1 MKTKVKENNDY
12 LMTKIADTKAIFT
25 KRNKYNFSKFLE
37 MNEETIKSFLNLEK
51 LLEEENPEKIEDT
64 LFYVPNAE
72 HTNIVLN
79 LDTCNYYKM
88 VQYNNVTLKM
98 PKPLC
103 DGIVTKD
110 KSKSLV
116 VFPGDCIVV
125 AGIDKAS
132 GTRFIFH
139 AGWRGVA
146 ANIAKEMAKKLKE
159 IGVSLKNMEIII
171 FPSISREFLT
181 LDEKNAQSFK
191 TYGDSMRWNE
201 EIGQYNIDLISIL
214 ESQLQQEGFDQEKIF
229 KMDYCT
235 YSSYDTELDEY
246 KFNSYRR
253 DKSIHRNAAILLG
266 EYI

>member
-1 MKTKVKENNDY
+1 
-12 LMTKIADTKAIFT
+12 
-25 KRNKYNFSKFLE
+25 
-37 MNEETIKSFLNLEK
+37 
-51 LLEEENPEKIEDT
+51 
-64 LFYVPNAE
+64 
-72 HTNIVLN
+72 
-79 LDTCNYYKM
+79 M

-139 AGWRGVA
+139 AGWRGVST
-146 ANIAKEMAKKLKE
+146 NIAKNMAIELQKL
-159 IGVSLKNMEIII
+159 GVALKNMEIII
-171 FPSISREFLT
+171 FPSISKEFFT
-181 LDEKNAQSFK
+181 LDKENAKSLK
-191 TYGDSMRWNE
+191 KHDRTGSMRWNE
-201 EIGQYNIDLISIL
+201 KLGQYNIDLVLIL
-214 ESQLQQEGFDQEKIF
+214 KSQLIKGGFCEKNISE
-229 KMDYCT
+229 MDYCT

-266 EYI
+266 EHI

>member
-1 MKTKVKENNDY
+1 M
-12 LMTKIADTKAIFT
+12 AIKPFNT
-25 KRNKYNFSKFLE
+25 RECLICLTNLQD
-37 MNEETIKSFLNLEK
+37 SFLNLEELFAK
-51 LLEEENPEKIEDT
+51 EEENINC
-64 LFYVPNAE
+64 LYVPNAE
-72 HTNIVLN
+72 HTNIVVN
-79 LDTCNYYKM
+79 LDTCTYYKM
-88 VQYNNVTLKM
+88 VQYNKLVLKM

-103 DGIVTKD
+103 DGIITKD

-125 AGIDKAS
+125 AGVHQTT
-132 GTRFIFH
+132 GVRFIFH

-146 ANIAKEMAKKLKE
+146 GNIAKEMAKKLKE

-181 LDEKNAQSFK
+181 LDEKNAQSFQ

-214 ESQLQQEGFDQEKIF
+214 ESQLQQEGFDQEKIL

-235 YSSYDTELDEY
+235 YSSYDNGLNDY

-266 EYI
+266 EY

>member
-181 LDEKNAQSFK
+181 LDEKNAQSFQ

-235 YSSYDTELDEY
+235 YSSFDSKVNDY

-266 EYI
+266 EY

>member
-25 KRNKYNFSKFLE
+25 KRSKYNFSKFLE

-103 DGIVTKD
+103 DGIVTTD
-110 KSKSLV
+110 KSKSLI

-181 LDEKNAQSFK
+181 LDEKNAQSFQ

-235 YSSYDTELDEY
+235 YSSFDSKVNDY

-266 EYI
+266 EY

>member
-1 MKTKVKENNDY
+1 MKIEENNEYIITKV
-12 LMTKIADTKAIFT
+12 AGTKAIFT
-25 KRNKYNFSKFLE
+25 KRKKYNFSKFLE
-37 MNEETIKSFLNLEK
+37 MNQETIDSFLNLEELFAK
-51 LLEEENPEKIEDT
+51 EEENINC
-64 LFYVPNAE
+64 LYVPNAE
-72 HTNIVLN
+72 HTNIVVN
-79 LDTCNYYKM
+79 LDTCTYYKM
-88 VQYNNVTLKM
+88 VQYNKLVLKM

-103 DGIVTKD
+103 DGIITKD

-125 AGIDKAS
+125 AGVHQTT
-132 GTRFIFH
+132 GVRFIFH

-146 ANIAKEMAKKLKE
+146 GNIAKEMAKKLKE
-159 IGVSLKNMEIII
+159 IGVSLKNMEIIM

-214 ESQLQQEGFDQEKIF
+214 ESQLQQEGLDQEKIF

-266 EYI
+266 EHI

>member
-1 MKTKVKENNDY
+1 MKTKLKENNDY

-25 KRNKYNFSKFLE
+25 KRSKYNFSKFLE

-103 DGIVTKD
+103 DGIVTTD
-110 KSKSLV
+110 KSKSLI

-181 LDEKNAQSFK
+181 LDEKNAQSFQ

-235 YSSYDTELDEY
+235 YSSFDSKVNDY

-266 EYI
+266 EY

>member
-1 MKTKVKENNDY
+1 MKIEENNEYIITKV
-12 LMTKIADTKAIFT
+12 AGTKAIFT
-25 KRNKYNFSKFLE
+25 KRKKYNFSKFLE
-37 MNEETIKSFLNLEK
+37 MNQETIDSFLNLEELFAK
-51 LLEEENPEKIEDT
+51 EEENINC
-64 LFYVPNAE
+64 LYVPNAE
-72 HTNIVLN
+72 HTNIVVN
-79 LDTCNYYKM
+79 LDTCTYYKM
-88 VQYNNVTLKM
+88 VQYNKLVLKM

-103 DGIVTKD
+103 DGIITKD

-125 AGIDKAS
+125 AGVHQTT
-132 GTRFIFH
+132 GVRFIFH

-146 ANIAKEMAKKLKE
+146 GNIAKEMAKKLKE
-159 IGVSLKNMEIII
+159 IGVSLKNMEIIM

-266 EYI
+266 EHI